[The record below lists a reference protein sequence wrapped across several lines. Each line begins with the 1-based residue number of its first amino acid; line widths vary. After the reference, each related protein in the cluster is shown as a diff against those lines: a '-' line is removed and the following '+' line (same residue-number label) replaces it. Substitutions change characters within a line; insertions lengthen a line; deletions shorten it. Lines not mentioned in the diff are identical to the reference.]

1 MTLNYGE
8 LRKGMAIELDG
19 EAYIIV
25 DYQHNK
31 MQQRAPTMRI
41 RMRALSSG
49 KLIEKSFS
57 GFDVTFTPADVTRRK
72 AQFIYE
78 EDGLHYFMDNET
90 FEQFPLDETQLGDN
104 KSFIV
109 EDLDITLLMFNDM
122 PTTVELPTSVD
133 LKVKHSDPGLKG
145 DTAQG
150 GTKPATLET
159 GLLIQVPLFVN
170 PGDVVKVDTRTSE
183 YLNRV

>member
-1 MTLNYGE
+1 M
-8 LRKGMAIELDG
+8 
-19 EAYIIV
+19 
-25 DYQHNK
+25 
-31 MQQRAPTMRI
+31 
-41 RMRALSSG
+41 
-49 KLIEKSFS
+49 
-57 GFDVTFTPADVTRRK
+57 TFTPADVTRRK

-109 EDLDITLLMFNDM
+109 EDLDITLLMFNDL

>member
-8 LRKGMAIELDG
+8 LRKGTAIELDG

-90 FEQFPLDETQLGDN
+90 FEQ
-104 KSFIV
+104 SFIV
-109 EDLDITLLMFNDM
+109 EDLDITLLMFNDL